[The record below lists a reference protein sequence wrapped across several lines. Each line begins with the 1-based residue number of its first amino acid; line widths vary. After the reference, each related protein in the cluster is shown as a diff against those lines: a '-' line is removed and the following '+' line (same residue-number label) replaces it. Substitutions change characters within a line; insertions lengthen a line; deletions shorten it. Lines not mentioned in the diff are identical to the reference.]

1 MFDNCLVDGLLISIV
16 QIFKHHKRRHSLLQ
30 RHLEYIMHIFA
41 QYTNAQILLF
51 DLNVEIKGLEFYQ
64 IKRKWLFVGTYKP
77 IVVNYLQFTKV
88 LIEILYHFSSNYGN
102 LLIIGDLD
110 IESIEN
116 FHLNTLL
123 NC

>member
-1 MFDNCLVDGLLISIV
+1 
-16 QIFKHHKRRHSLLQ
+16 
-30 RHLEYIMHIFA
+30 MHIFA

-51 DLNVEIKGLEFYQ
+51 DLNVEIKGLEFHQ

-77 IVVNYLQFTKV
+77 IVVNYLEFTKI

>member
-1 MFDNCLVDGLLISIV
+1 
-16 QIFKHHKRRHSLLQ
+16 
-30 RHLEYIMHIFA
+30 MHIFA
-41 QYTNAQILLF
+41 QFTHAQILLF
-51 DLNVEIKGLEFYQ
+51 GLNVEIKGLEFHQ
-64 IKRKWLFVGTYKP
+64 IKLKWLFVGTYKP
-77 IVVNYLQFTKV
+77 IVVNCLEFTKV
-88 LIEILYHFSSNYGN
+88 FIEILYHFSSNYGN